1 MLRTHLKDTCLP
13 QGPLTSDRKVFGELQ
28 NDHSVGHHILIVWA
42 EEGVFLSRAV
52 VVSVPCG
59 EVGVTPG
66 HSAQA

>member
-1 MLRTHLKDTCLP
+1 M
-13 QGPLTSDRKVFGELQ
+13 SDRKVFGELH

-42 EEGVFLSRAV
+42 EEGVFLSRGV
-52 VVSVPCG
+52 VVSMPCG